1 MTVNEP
7 ILQKADF
14 GDIYTQPDPRMYF
27 NTLSAL
33 DYRIPQEGADLFK
46 KLLTACGRD
55 QHRVPTIIDVC
66 CSYGI
71 VSTLL
76 KTDIDISEITN
87 HYAHPAVAELTTDQ
101 VRKVDT
107 ELLAKRFREPKPR
120 VIGLDISKNAVE
132 YALAVDSLDF
142 GFVEDLEHNEPS
154 AGLVEAMASV
164 DLITCTGGVGYVS
177 EHTFGRLVQA
187 APPTAYVA
195 VLCLRTYDYAPI
207 AEALAQR
214 GLVTE
219 SPPNT
224 YRQRRF
230 ADADEQAWAFERVRK
245 LGFDPEGVETD
256 GYYHANFFLSR
267 PAVEVEAKPLAA
279 LFA

>member
-245 LGFDPEGVETD
+245 LGLDPEGVETD

-267 PAVEVEAKPLAA
+267 PAVDVKAMPISE
-279 LFA
+279 LFT